1 MSRFLSIVLILGVGI
16 FLGAL
21 TPQSSGAQ
29 SSTPEIRL
37 SPEFGPAG
45 TVVTIQG
52 SNAPPH
58 ATVWVLWLPWPAGY
72 PCEPPAIG
80 AGFVAEVSADGD
92 GNFTATHHLD
102 IETSGPGYELQGA
115 TYFAK
120 AGELQSE
127 FVCFSFTE
135 AADQP
140 NVRYF
145 PETGHVVGH
154 GFLSYW
160 NQFGG
165 LEFFG
170 YPLTGEFV
178 DPETGLVTQWFERA
192 RFEWHPG
199 VWPERHDVLAGRLGA
214 ELHPSRQPDYP
225 TGPYPFSYEPASGN
239 PNCRFFPMP
248 VRSDPPSEV
257 GYNVCHGFRSYWE
270 QYGGLASFGYPLS
283 REYRDPESGLVVQWF
298 ERARFEWHPGVWPE
312 RHDVLLGRLGAEALG
327 MD

>member
-1 MSRFLSIVLILGVGI
+1 MGRILAILLVLAAGLVVSAVHSAPT
-16 FLGAL
+16 F
-21 TPQSSGAQ
+21 AQ
-29 SSTPEIRL
+29 ETVPEIRL
-37 SPEFGPAG
+37 EPDSGPAG
-45 TVVTIQG
+45 TTVTIIG
-52 SNAPPH
+52 SNAQPY
-58 ATVWVLWLPWPAGY
+58 ADVLVLWVPWPEGY
-72 PCEPPAIG
+72 TCEPPAIG
-80 AGFVAEVSADGD
+80 AGIVGEVTADGD

-127 FVCFSFTE
+127 FVCFSFTA

-178 DPETGLVTQWFERA
+178 DPDTGLVTQWFERA
-192 RFEWHPG
+192 RFEWHP
-199 VWPERHDVLAGRLGA
+199 D
-214 ELHPSRQPDYP
+214 
-225 TGPYPFSYEPASGN
+225 
-239 PNCRFFPMP
+239 
-248 VRSDPPSEV
+248 
-257 GYNVCHGFRSYWE
+257 
-270 QYGGLASFGYPLS
+270 
-283 REYRDPESGLVVQWF
+283 
-298 ERARFEWHPGVWPE
+298 VWPE

-327 MD
+327 EGS